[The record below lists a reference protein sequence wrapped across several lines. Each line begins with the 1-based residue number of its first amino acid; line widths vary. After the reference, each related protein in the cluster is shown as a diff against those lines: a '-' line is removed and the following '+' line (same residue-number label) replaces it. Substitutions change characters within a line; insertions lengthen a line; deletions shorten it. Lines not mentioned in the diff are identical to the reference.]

1 MRVHDFES
9 AGVVGEKNSS
19 GMAGSESF
27 NLAEWICRRHRDAVT
42 RIAIQ
47 DVKPAGINTYTYG
60 ALDYLSDKF
69 ATVLYESGI
78 RQSDT
83 VAIALPVYAAFVI
96 AHLGALKCG
105 AIITPLD
112 GGNDNSLLQKVIQ
125 ASKAKAA
132 IVDKSLG
139 EICTRIKSNL
149 SDVESVFVVD
159 DCASRGDFAGGYKS
173 FWYEINFAE
182 ANFQVAATETTSPAY
197 LFLNEDA
204 EGNPTSQV
212 ASHSEIIGNV
222 SREEASIASEADA
235 EPWITNRW
243 ITTPNLL
250 EDFYSLLIRGGS
262 IEAT

>member
-1 MRVHDFES
+1 M
-9 AGVVGEKNSS
+9 SS
-19 GMAGSESF
+19 SEPF
-27 NLAEWICRRHRDAVT
+27 NLAEWICRKHSDAVT

-60 ALDYLSDKF
+60 AIDYLSDKF
-69 ATVLYESGI
+69 ATELYESGI

-83 VAIALPVYAAFVI
+83 LAIALPLSAAFAV

-105 AIITPLD
+105 AIINPNCVGD
-112 GGNDNSLLQKVIQ
+112 DEARIRENIQ
-125 ASKAKAA
+125 ASKAKA
-132 IVDKSLG
+132 VVFDVSLC
-139 EICTRIKSNL
+139 ESFTRIKNSL
-149 SDVESVFVVD
+149 SDVETVFVAD
-159 DCASRGDFAGGYKS
+159 DCASRNDFEGGYKS

-197 LFLNEDA
+197 LFLNADA